1 MAIMKRFR
9 ILFVLAVLVVAGW
22 SGGMAVA
29 ATVSGQLGMMG
40 KGMLNA
46 PLATATGFT
55 MFGGARVG
63 YGMGMYDVPGVMAVN
78 TPVALTLTDFTG
90 SPAVPVTLWELES
103 GGKTYSFELHSLE
116 HERFFVGENV
126 YLTVSGRGM
135 ALVDGGGAIP
145 ALFCFSTQQCIEST
159 GTEVTWSAEAI
170 LCAVPEG
177 GAAWVCLLF
186 GIIGIEG
193 LRRKLS

>member
-1 MAIMKRFR
+1 MKRSK
-9 ILFVLAVLVVAGW
+9 ILFSLAAVVVAGW
-22 SGGMAVA
+22 WSGVVAA
-29 ATVSGQLGMMG
+29 ATVSGQVGMMG

-55 MFGGARVG
+55 VFGSARVG

-90 SPAVPVTLWELES
+90 SPAVPVTLWEVES
-103 GGKTYSFELHSLE
+103 GGKVYSFELHSLE

-126 YLTVSGRGM
+126 YLTLSGRGV
-135 ALVDGGGAIP
+135 ASVDGGGAIP

-159 GTEVTWSAEAI
+159 GTEVTWSAETI

-177 GAAWVCLLF
+177 GAAWMCLLL

-193 LRRKLS
+193 LRRRLS